1 MLSISSSHRD
11 VVVFARH
18 QACDRRSSSTRL
30 HIPTVHHVAHLY
42 FNFSSEIGLSSIC
55 GWPHGVTMSWHR
67 VQVASPVSVRL
78 SLNWTSGKK
87 RLIFIEYNKQFSS
100 RYLLFSIYDQP
111 QWTQHYFRFYIVNLL
126 DEWHLPFALSLHCM
140 HGVRLWLDMA
150 STHDCARQCPR
161 REMKRKHE

>member
-87 RLIFIEYNKQFSS
+87 GWFLLSTTSNFRLVICCSQFTINHNEHNITSD
-100 RYLLFSIYDQP
+100 SI
-111 QWTQHYFRFYIVNLL
+111 
-126 DEWHLPFALSLHCM
+126 LSICLTSGICLLHCLFTVCTVF
-140 HGVRLWLDMA
+140 G
-150 STHDCARQCPR
+150 CG
-161 REMKRKHE
+161 